1 MTHPT
6 EFELLAGRRRQ
17 RKLHLFTNARLNW
30 VGWSALVAASLV
42 SGAFGALVAA
52 LLDVPPWV
60 GAALGLPL
68 VVIGLLVADR
78 RRTWLGSIQFGWT
91 ESLAEVQT
99 AADTVRSRGV
109 EAAVDEGDCPSL
121 TFRRRDQRTVAA
133 VLGLP
138 TGRYPWQG

>member
-42 SGAFGALVAA
+42 SGALGALVAA

-60 GAALGLPL
+60 GVALGLPL
-68 VVIGLLVADR
+68 VVIVLLVADR

-91 ESLAEVQT
+91 ESLSEVET
-99 AADTVRSRGV
+99 AAGILRSQGV
-109 EAAVDEGDCPSL
+109 EAAVNEGDCPSL
-121 TFRRRDQRTVAA
+121 TFRRRDQRAVAA
-133 VLGLP
+133 ALGLP
-138 TGRYPWQG
+138 SGRYPWQ